1 MIDKWSGC
9 YDDGW
14 HGDIVPEAFSHPAKF
29 SHGLIHRI
37 YLHAKEM
44 GWVKPGDWVLDPFG
58 GVALGGLDAL
68 AMGLNWVGVELE
80 AKFVSLGEQNIE
92 LWQRQLK
99 GWPNLG
105 TARIVRG
112 DSRRLKDVIIEANL
126 IVSSPPYAEIRQD
139 GGSSRDGYKGLTN
152 YSGEPR
158 NYWRT
163 QRDQNNLG
171 NMPEGSLHDVLEQ
184 ADIVI
189 SSPPFCDKIP
199 QQDANFQTPHDSLK
213 RRRLDYGSSPGQL
226 GSMKEG
232 KFEMVVGSPPFSS
245 LGNQPTG
252 QGQGVR
258 SDYKAGKRKA
268 ETPGTNYG
276 PSPGQLGSMKE
287 GSFDLCV
294 SSPPYSEIASGAG
307 GLNTKPPKN
316 KSQQSGRSPK
326 SSSQNTNQHYG
337 HTPGNLANL
346 KEGKFEMVVSSP
358 PYEDSLS
365 NESNPER
372 TLKRLREKVASGE
385 ITGRESVRV
394 ANLNQMNPNTQ
405 LQRGMKYSPSDN
417 NLGNSSG
424 DTFWSASREIVQQ
437 CFDLL
442 KPGGHA
448 IWVCKDYVKNKKRV
462 PFSDRWQA
470 LCESVGFKLVCCH
483 QSMLVKEHGTQTTI
497 HGDEKITTERK
508 SFFRRLAESKGSPRI
523 DWEDILCLVKQKE
536 N

>member
-105 TARIVRG
+105 TARIVQG

-287 GSFDLCV
+287 GSIDAV
-294 SSPPYSEIASGAG
+294 I
-307 GLNTKPPKN
+307 
-316 KSQQSGRSPK
+316 
-326 SSSQNTNQHYG
+326 
-337 HTPGNLANL
+337 
-346 KEGKFEMVVSSP
+346 SSP
-358 PYEDSLS
+358 PYESSQGVNPS
-365 NESNPER
+365 NGIKSEKPR
-372 TLKRLREKVASGE
+372 RLWDEYDVGSKE
-385 ITGRESVRV
+385 
-394 ANLNQMNPNTQ
+394 
-405 LQRGMKYSPSDN
+405 